1 MCVACLNSSSPAH
14 RLSTTSS
21 RPMLTADWKAEV
33 ARSYSTTHVVG
44 AVRRLAAMCGM
55 DHRDLLHDAVVRAL
69 DHGCGGQAADKRLI
83 MCARSIA
90 STHARSVH
98 RASVAVTRPDN
109 PGYAVSPFPRPDHA
123 LEAKQR
129 AASLR
134 ARLRRVAR
142 GDVALIR
149 LIDGM
154 LDDLWGSALEER
166 LGIDTPALAT
176 LRRRLK
182 RRAGCELRGF
192 V

>member
-1 MCVACLNSSSPAH
+1 MCGACLNSSPSAH

-21 RPMLTADWKAEV
+21 RSLLTSAWKTEV
-33 ARSYSTTHVVG
+33 AESYGRTHVVG

-90 STHARSVH
+90 STHARSAH
-98 RASVAVTRPDN
+98 RASAATMPADN

-129 AASLR
+129 TVSLR
-134 ARLRRVAR
+134 ARLRRVVK

-149 LIDGM
+149 LIDAM
-154 LDDLWGSALEER
+154 LEDLRGSAIEER

-176 LRRRLK
+176 VRRRLK
-182 RRAGCELRGF
+182 RRAGCEMRGF
-192 V
+192 I